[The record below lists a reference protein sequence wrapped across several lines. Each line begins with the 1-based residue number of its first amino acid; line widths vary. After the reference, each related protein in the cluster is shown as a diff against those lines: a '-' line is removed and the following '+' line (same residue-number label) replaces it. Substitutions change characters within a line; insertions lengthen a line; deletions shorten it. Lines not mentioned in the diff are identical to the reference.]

1 MPSTTSEPNSSAER
15 RAALWAPVVLA
26 LLVVQFGWRS
36 YQTHRVFNDT
46 ADEEIHIACG
56 LEVWAAGRY
65 QAEPQHPPLAR
76 VVLAAL
82 PYLAGLRAAGRATSW
97 NAVEEE
103 FYWRTLGLARW
114 GNLLFLPFL
123 LAYVYRWG
131 RELHGA
137 VAGLGAAALAGFS
150 PNLLAHASLAT
161 LDFGAA
167 TTALVAAY
175 YLWRWTRDPGGL
187 RNCLAAAVSLALAVL
202 TKFSALLVLPVVAVA
217 FFGLARAFPG
227 WRRVGLFCAVI
238 GGVVWAGYGFSIGPL
253 PPSNFPAP
261 ERLERLLGQS
271 RWPAPA
277 FVRGV
282 LDVAGHNTAGHQA
295 YLLGKVRFSGWWYYF
310 PVVLALKS
318 TLPLLALVALGLLVG
333 PRAAYPGMAALVVLA
348 VCMLSNLNLGVRHIL
363 LIYPLFSLLACGL
376 FTHRRRMV
384 VAAVVLTVWHAV
396 ESVAA
401 HPDYLAYFNQTVRG
415 REEEFLLDSNL
426 DWGQDLER
434 LRRYLRDNQI
444 GAVYLSYFGRGES
457 IRRRIPGVRPL
468 GPGERPAGWVAV
480 SKGHIAGMALDSYNL
495 GWLQAYRP
503 RARIGKSI
511 LVYDTSEPRP

>member
-1 MPSTTSEPNSSAER
+1 M
-15 RAALWAPVVLA
+15 VLA
-26 LLVVQFGWRS
+26 LLALQFGWRS

-82 PYLAGLRAAGRATSW
+82 PYLAGLRAAGRTTSW
-97 NAVEEE
+97 NAGEEE
-103 FYWRTLGLARW
+103 FYWRTLSLARW
-114 GNLLFLPFL
+114 GNLFFLPFL

-131 RELHGA
+131 CELYGA
-137 VAGLGAAALAGFS
+137 WAGLGAAALAGFS

-167 TTALVAAY
+167 TTTFVATY
-175 YLWRWTRDPGGL
+175 YLWRWSRKPAEL
-187 RNCLAAAVSLALAVL
+187 RSCLAAAVSLALAVL
-202 TKFSALLVLPVVAVA
+202 TKFSVLFVLPVVAVA

-227 WRRVGLFCAVI
+227 WRRIGLFGAVI
-238 GGVVWAGYGFSIGPL
+238 GVVIWAGYGFSVGSV
-253 PPSNFPAP
+253 PPANFRVP
-261 ERLERLLGQS
+261 EGIERLLRQS
-271 RWPAPA
+271 RLPAPA

-282 LDVAGHNTAGHQA
+282 LDVAGHNAAGHQA
-295 YLLGKVRFSGWWYYF
+295 YLLGKIGFSGWWYYF
-310 PVVLALKS
+310 PVVLTLKS
-318 TLPLLALVALGLLVG
+318 TLPLLALVALGLIVG

-348 VCMLSNLNLGVRHIL
+348 VCMLSNLNLGVRHL
-363 LIYPLFSLLACGL
+363 LVIYPLFALLACGL
-376 FTHRRRMV
+376 FAGRRRVVV
-384 VAAVVLTVWHAV
+384 VAALVLTAWHAV

-415 REEEFLLDSNL
+415 REEEFLLNSNL

-434 LRRYLRDNQI
+434 LRRYLREKQVSS
-444 GAVYLSYFGRGES
+444 VYLSYFGRGEP

-468 GPGERPAGWVAV
+468 GPDERPAGWVAV
-480 SKGHIAGMALDSYNL
+480 SKGHIAGMALDGYNL
-495 GWLQAYRP
+495 GWLKAYQP
-503 RARIGKSI
+503 QARIGKSI
-511 LVYDTSEPRP
+511 LVYDFTEPRP